1 MSTNLINVPHHIE
14 TIFCSANQLAGF
26 YMMGNID
33 HNIEIVND
41 QYLALMQ
48 LVGSIKNATRLTN
61 SEGKIFSKCSYEE
74 Y

>member
-1 MSTNLINVPHHIE
+1 
-14 TIFCSANQLAGF
+14 
-26 YMMGNID
+26 MMGNID

-48 LVGSIKNATRLTN
+48 SVASIKNATRLTTR
-61 SEGKIFSKCSYEE
+61 EGKNFSKCSYEE